1 MYCWV
6 AVRGSAT
13 VATRNDDVRDVKTF
27 VNADDLTQAAGRRF
41 VELASEAIAQ
51 RQRFL
56 TALSGGRTP
65 RLLYELLATDAFV
78 GRIDWSRVEVLF
90 TDERCVPPD
99 HPDSNY
105 GMAAAALLDRVPIPP
120 TNVHRIRGELPPTD
134 AAVQYREEL
143 RRVLGV
149 NGRFDLMLLGMGT
162 DGHTASLFPASGALE
177 EGDKEV
183 VATYVEALQAWRITL
198 TLPVINVSRHVAFLV
213 GGSEKAAALSRVLS
227 GEPLPA
233 GRVKPEAGA
242 LTWFVS
248 RDAADCVD
256 L

>member
-1 MYCWV
+1 M
-6 AVRGSAT
+6 
-13 VATRNDDVRDVKTF
+13 RDVKTF
-27 VNADDLTQAAGRRF
+27 VDEDDLTQAAGQRF
-41 VELASEAIAQ
+41 VELASEAISQ

-65 RLLYELLATDAFV
+65 KPLYELLATDAFV
-78 GRIDWSRVEVLF
+78 GRINWSRVEVLF

-105 GMAAAALLDRVPIPP
+105 KMAAAALLDRVPIPL

-134 AAVQYREEL
+134 AAALYREEL
-143 RRVLGV
+143 RRVLGES
-149 NGRFDLMLLGMGT
+149 GRFDLMLLGVGT
-162 DGHTASLFPASGALE
+162 DGHTASLFPGSEALE
-177 EGDKEV
+177 QADKNV

-198 TLPVINVSRHVAFLV
+198 TLPVINASRHVLFLV

-227 GEPLPA
+227 GEALPA
-233 GRVKPEAGA
+233 GHVKPEAGA

-248 RDAADCVD
+248 RDVADSVD